1 MENKKSLSFPLMV
14 VVIILGVT
22 LYKQFDFE
30 SLKFEKPAL
39 AVLYIIV
46 FLAALYFLIKKP
58 KKSLRIILTEPT
70 GGNNHERTVF

>member
-58 KKSLRIILTEPT
+58 KKSS
-70 GGNNHERTVF
+70 